1 MKYLVTGANGFL
13 GSNLVKNVV
22 NSGNEVIAMVRKTSN
37 LRRLESVIEKI
48 EIRIGSL
55 DKFSDIID
63 AFDGVDCVYHL
74 AANVRIGS
82 YKKNEIRRDNVQ
94 GCKNIFE
101 AALEKKISK
110 VVYVSSISIFGSN
123 IEDMVNEED
132 IAAGK
137 IMSTYGET
145 KLVSYYTFKNAYNR
159 GLDITAVIP
168 SNIFG
173 EDDPNFGP
181 LFKNYVQKH
190 LKVIAG
196 NMNANMGMVY
206 VDDVAKG
213 MMLAMNKGKPGESY
227 ILNTV
232 NISLNELFQRVARVT
247 GIKAPGV
254 KIPRTFIKSA
264 ALISEITGRII
275 RQNML
280 LNRQSAELLFTT
292 HPSFDSTKA
301 KKELEWNPNPFEKSF
316 ENTVNWYIQKYGKKR
331 MMQE

>member
-13 GSNLVKNVV
+13 GSNLVKGIV
-22 NSGNEVIAMVRKTSN
+22 NSGDDVVAFVRKTSN
-37 LRRLESVIEKI
+37 LRRLESVIGQI

-55 DKFSDIID
+55 DNYSEIME
-63 AFDGVDCVYHL
+63 ALDGIDCVYHL

-82 YKKNEIRRDNVQ
+82 FKKNEIRKD
-94 GCKNIFE
+94 NIFGSQNVFN
-101 AALEKKISK
+101 AALEKKIAK

-123 IEDMVNEED
+123 IDDMVNEDD

-145 KLVSYYTFKNAYNR
+145 KLISYYAFKNAYNR
-159 GLDITAVIP
+159 GLDITAIIP

-196 NMNANMGMVY
+196 NLNANMGMVY
-206 VDDVAKG
+206 VEDVAKG
-213 MMLAMNKGKPGESY
+213 MMLAMEKGTPGESY
-227 ILNTV
+227 ILNSV
-232 NISLNELFQRVARVT
+232 NISLKDLLSEAAQIT
-247 GIKAPGV
+247 KIKAPGV
-254 KIPRTFIKSA
+254 KVPKTFIKGA
-264 ALISEITGRII
+264 AILSEFAGRII
-275 RQNML
+275 RQSMI

-301 KKELEWNPNPFEKSF
+301 KKELGWNPIKFEESFEK
-316 ENTVNWYIQKYGKKR
+316 TINWYFQKYGKRSKG
-331 MMQE
+331 